1 MRIESARR
9 KHLLGLK
16 QLFSAFFSNKFLKKK
31 FYGSTLWNSIKCCCS
46 NWSLSLNCLLHKR
59 HFLILQASSKKQ
71 KLLKMTETQ
80 VNKLQRTITFTTA
93 QDKLRPQE
101 INDSSANL
109 DIPAPRKFVIN
120 QAETAESNTK
130 IQVNLP
136 ARLVGT
142 LVVLPTM
149 QTLGLILLN
158 GLYKEH
164 KHWLLNS

>member
-1 MRIESARR
+1 M
-9 KHLLGLK
+9 
-16 QLFSAFFSNKFLKKK
+16 N
-31 FYGSTLWNSIKCCCS
+31 
-46 NWSLSLNCLLHKR
+46 
-59 HFLILQASSKKQ
+59 
-71 KLLKMTETQ
+71 ETQ

-93 QDKLRPQE
+93 QGKLRSQE

-109 DIPAPRKFVIN
+109 DIPAPRKFVIS

-164 KHWLLNS
+164 KH